1 MAPAGEISSLLTALF
16 GAAAVSFGVSALVR
30 RIGVQRGLVVA
41 PRPDRWHRRPTPT
54 YGGIGVLAG
63 LLSGL
68 AGRGGAVMADAADL
82 LCGAAAVSC
91 WWCGSATYPFPL

>member
-54 YGGIGVLAG
+54 YGGIGVLAR
-63 LLSGL
+63 LLARVA
-68 AGRGGAVMADAADL
+68 AGGGVLM
-82 LCGAAAVSC
+82 AAAAGPAARPGALAV
-91 WWCGSATYPFPL
+91 ARDDDPAPPF